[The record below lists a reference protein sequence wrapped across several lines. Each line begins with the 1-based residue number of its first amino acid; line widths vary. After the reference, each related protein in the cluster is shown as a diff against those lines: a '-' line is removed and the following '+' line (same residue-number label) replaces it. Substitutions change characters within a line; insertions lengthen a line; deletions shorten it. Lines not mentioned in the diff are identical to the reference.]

1 MPISGRSRESLDFL
15 VSFSFPPFFREAADA
30 RFLGPDIVS
39 TNFQSI
45 RGAFPFHHWFWE
57 SISSVGTNS
66 NVTLSNVSIYPFLTW
81 FPVATR
87 LRFQTYDVVNNI
99 FCQGILSK
107 FFSAILLVENASV
120 VENLVFSF
128 L

>member
-1 MPISGRSRESLDFL
+1 MPISGRSRESLDIS

-81 FPVATR
+81 FPVAAW

-107 FFSAILLVENASV
+107 FLPQSH
-120 VENLVFSF
+120 
-128 L
+128 